1 MYDLVQV
8 ESCSCHNMN
17 LLKQP
22 KEEVQESLGAS
33 NMSVMSRN
41 ALQTPL
47 IVLLQTVHTPGMLA
61 DWYCACPEM
70 D

>member
-1 MYDLVQV
+1 MHDLVQV

-33 NMSVMSRN
+33 NMFADSTDSASSNSPHTRYVGRLVLRMPRDG
-41 ALQTPL
+41 LMTPY
-47 IVLLQTVHTPGMLA
+47 
-61 DWYCACPEM
+61 W
-70 D
+70 